1 MYMCISE
8 VGLKGKLKR
17 KIQEA
22 GFEIQ
27 DDDAIIKRI
36 AAHHLA
42 SRADNTVKK
51 YSSQSCAFKV
61 FCEQRRSIYH
71 HL

>member
-1 MYMCISE
+1 MIYDMHIE
-8 VGLKGKLKR
+8 HVHVYFRGWPKIGKLKR

-22 GFEIQ
+22 GFEIH
-27 DDDAIIKRI
+27 DDDAIIKHM

-51 YSSQSCAFKV
+51 YSSQSGA
-61 FCEQRRSIYH
+61 S
-71 HL
+71 